1 MMKKITLS
9 RNLSFLRKENNYSQ
23 EDLAEKIGVTR
34 QSIAKWE
41 SGESLPDIVNCDALA
56 TLFDVSLDNLI
67 HYDQKDNGF
76 PIPPK
81 GKHMFNTVPLEK
93 DGYVKLPEDTV
104 NLVKMQEG
112 DTFLVLGDENPES
125 IGIALVPLEFFTT
138 MTQGI
143 LNHTKDSKK

>member
-93 DGYVKLPEDTV
+93 DGYVKLPEDAV

>member
-93 DGYVKLPEDTV
+93 DGYVKLPEDAV
-104 NLVKMQEG
+104 NLVMMQEG
-112 DTFLVLGDENPES
+112 DTFLVLGDENPKS